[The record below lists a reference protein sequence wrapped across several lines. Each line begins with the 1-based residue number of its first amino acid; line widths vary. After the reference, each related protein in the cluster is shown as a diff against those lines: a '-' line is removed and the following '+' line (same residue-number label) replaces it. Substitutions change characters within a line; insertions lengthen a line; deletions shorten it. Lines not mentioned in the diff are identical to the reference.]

1 MSTSSETLRN
11 LNVETFRAENRE
23 GDWKEFLRS
32 TFADDFVLRRANRS
46 RHDEDAESMITAIA
60 GDTRTRRLLAD
71 TVRVFAGES
80 VGVVAS
86 VVELVDPPTPEDRF
100 FQNVKVFQ
108 RVASSE
114 WRLAYWQVSG
124 KPAP

>member
-1 MSTSSETLRN
+1 VTTSTETLRS
-11 LNVETFRAENRE
+11 LNAETFRAENRE
-23 GDWKEFLRS
+23 GDWEEFLRS
-32 TFADDFVLRRANRS
+32 TLTEDFVLRRANR
-46 RHDEDAESMITAIA
+46 RKHDENAESMITAIA
-60 GDTRTRRLLAD
+60 GDTRTRTLLAD

-86 VVELVDPPTPEDRF
+86 VVELLDPPTPEDRF

-108 RVASSE
+108 RVASSD